1 MTSSGSDIILEG
13 KHQSVL
19 PVDLMNYLIFCI
31 YTAGIVRVILLCV
44 LLRTNAGSEL
54 SV

>member
-31 YTAGIVRVILLCV
+31 YTAGIVRVILVCV
-44 LLRTNAGSEL
+44 TENKCWI
-54 SV
+54 